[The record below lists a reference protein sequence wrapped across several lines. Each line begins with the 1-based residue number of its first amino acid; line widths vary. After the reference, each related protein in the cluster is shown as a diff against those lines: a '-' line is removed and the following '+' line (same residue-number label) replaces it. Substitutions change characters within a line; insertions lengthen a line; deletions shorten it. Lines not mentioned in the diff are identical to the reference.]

1 MYKVMV
7 VDDESL
13 GRKSVCKMIS
23 ELSLDLEVIAEAR
36 HGEEALE
43 LMRISKPHI
52 IVTDMN
58 MPVMNGQQF
67 LEALYTNYSEI
78 KVIVISGYSQYEYMK
93 AAVTFQA
100 CEYVL
105 KPISLTELKSALVK
119 AMEAS
124 HNHLTLQQQ
133 KKFTQDMWQL
143 RREVFFQHVT
153 SRRITNVVDIQSQAE
168 ELSITCARGS
178 FRLVLCM
185 FRQFQ
190 DISTMKFH
198 GNADLLMY
206 SIENI
211 LSEVLTSAGQDAA
224 PSYIYK
230 SDDRMSLCL
239 YVPESAYKES
249 QIRDLLVTFHN
260 VINQMLKLDVVAGLS
275 SVFHHLERLPDAF
288 DIANEQLRSNVLHA
302 TSFSLSSPE
311 LPVASTPSVSEL
323 LTVFELK
330 SLQQAFAAGNGSES
344 RELLRNVLLK
354 AEKLSGLT
362 IREGQRALKKLTEVA
377 AAEMAEMVLSY
388 PQLFDARSIS
398 GIVNHSQFSDF
409 LSQFTEAIEE
419 YHASKGM
426 TPSVHSI
433 HEIAAY
439 LDAHYFEDISLID
452 IATRFHLDPS
462 YLSKQ
467 FKSVTSENFIEYVT
481 RKRMEKSCEL
491 LNMSESKISEISEL
505 VGYENQRYFS
515 QVFKK
520 FTGQTPSEYRER
532 HGAKSFTPK
541 F

>member
-23 ELSLDLEVIAEAR
+23 ELALDLEVIAEAR

-67 LEALYTNYSEI
+67 LEALYTNYAEI
-78 KVIVISGYSQYEYMK
+78 KVIVISGYSQFEYMK
-93 AAVTFQA
+93 AAVTYQA

-105 KPISLTELKSALVK
+105 KPISMLDLKSALVK

-133 KKFTQDMWQL
+133 KKFTKDMWQL
-143 RREVFFQHVT
+143 RREVFLQHVT
-153 SRRITNVVDIQSQAE
+153 SRRITNVADIQAQAE
-168 ELSITCARGS
+168 ELTIFSAKGS
-178 FRLVLCM
+178 YRLTVCM
-185 FRQFQ
+185 FRQFH
-190 DISTMKFH
+190 DISTKKFH

-211 LSEVLTSAGQDAA
+211 LTEVLSSAVHDVV
-224 PSYIYK
+224 PLIYK

-239 YVPESAYKES
+239 YFPESAYDEP
-249 QIRDLLVTFHN
+249 QIRQLLVAFHN
-260 VINQMLKLDVVAGLS
+260 AIHQMLQLNVVAGLS
-275 SVFHHLERLPDAF
+275 NVFNRLERLPDAF
-288 DIANEQLRSNVLHA
+288 DTAYEQMRNNELHT
-302 TSFSLSSPE
+302 TSFSLSSLNPSTGTATASPE
-311 LPVASTPSVSEL
+311 LI
-323 LTVFELK
+323 TVFELK
-330 SLQQAFAAGNGSES
+330 TMQQAFAAGHGTES
-344 RELLRNVLLK
+344 RELLRNFLHK
-354 AEKLSGLT
+354 AEKMSGLS
-362 IREGQRALKKLTEVA
+362 IREGQRALKKLTETA
-377 AAEMAEMVLSY
+377 SAEMKELALSY
-388 PQLFDARSIS
+388 PQLFDVRSITA
-398 GIVNHSQFSDF
+398 VVDHSQLRHF
-409 LSQFTEAIEE
+409 LAEFTEAIEE

-433 HEIAAY
+433 HEIAAF

-481 RKRMEKSCEL
+481 RKRMEKACEL
-491 LNMSESKISEISEL
+491 LNLSESKINEISEL

-520 FTGQTPSEYRER
+520 FTGKTPSEYRDR
-532 HGAKSFTPK
+532 HAAKS
-541 F
+541 

>member
-23 ELSLDLEVIAEAR
+23 ELALDVEVIAEAR

-43 LMRISKPHI
+43 LIRISKPHI

-67 LEALYTNYSEI
+67 LEALYTNYAEI
-78 KVIVISGYSQYEYMK
+78 KVIVISGYSQFEYMK
-93 AAVTFQA
+93 AAVTYQA

-105 KPISLTELKSALVK
+105 KPISLLDLKSALVK

-153 SRRITNVVDIQSQAE
+153 SRRITNVIDIQTQAE
-168 ELSITCARGS
+168 ELAISSARGS
-178 FRLVLCM
+178 FRLAVCM
-185 FRQFQ
+185 FRNFH
-190 DISTMKFH
+190 DISIKKFH

-211 LSEVLTSAGQDAA
+211 LAEVLSFDGQDVA
-224 PSYIYK
+224 PLIYK

-239 YVPESAYKES
+239 YAPEFPYNETH
-249 QIRDLLVTFHN
+249 IRHLLTSFHN
-260 VINQMLKLDVVAGLS
+260 VIKQMLQLDVVAGLS
-275 SVFHHLERLPDAF
+275 RVYTKF
-288 DIANEQLRSNVLHA
+288 EQLPEAYDMANDHLRNNALHA
-302 TSFSLSSPE
+302 THFSLNAPE
-311 LPVASTPSVSEL
+311 QLPGAAPAAWEL

-330 SLQQAFAAGNGSES
+330 TLQQAFAAGNGGES
-344 RELLRNVLLK
+344 RELLRNLLHK
-354 AEKLSGLT
+354 ADKMSGLT
-362 IREGQRALKKLTEVA
+362 IREGQRALKKLTEMA
-377 AAEMAEMVLSY
+377 AAEMSDMVIVY
-388 PQLFDARSIS
+388 PQLFDARSLA
-398 GIVNHSQFSDF
+398 GIVDHSQFSLF
-409 LSQFTEAIEE
+409 IEQFSEATEE
-419 YHASKGM
+419 YHASKGT
-426 TPSVHSI
+426 TPSVHSM

-491 LNMSESKISEISEL
+491 LHMSEYKISEISEL

-520 FTGQTPSEYRER
+520 FTGQTPSEYREKYA
-532 HGAKSFTPK
+532 AKTKLPK

>member
-23 ELSLDLEVIAEAR
+23 ELVLDVEVIAEAR

-43 LMRISKPHI
+43 LIRISKPHI

-67 LEALYTNYSEI
+67 LEALYTNYAEI

-93 AAVTFQA
+93 AAVTYQA

-105 KPISLTELKSALVK
+105 KPVSLSDLKGALVK

-143 RREVFFQHVT
+143 RREVFLGHVT
-153 SRRITNVVDIQSQAE
+153 SRRITNVADIQSQAE
-168 ELSITCARGS
+168 ELSLSCVRGS
-178 FRLVLCM
+178 FRLVVCM
-185 FRQFQ
+185 FRKFH

-211 LSEVLTSAGQDAA
+211 LPEVLTSTGQDVA
-224 PSYIYK
+224 PYIYK

-239 YVPESAYKES
+239 YVPDSAYDES
-249 QIRDLLVTFHN
+249 QIQDLLTSFHN
-260 VINQMLKLDVVAGLS
+260 AINQMLQLDVVAGLS
-275 SVFHHLERLPDAF
+275 GLFSTLERLPDAF
-288 DIANEQLRSNVLHA
+288 DTANEQLRNNVLHA
-302 TSFSLSSPE
+302 TCFSLSSPE
-311 LPVASTPSVSEL
+311 QATSSTPAGSEL

-330 SLQQAFAAGNGSES
+330 TLQQALAAGNGGEC
-344 RELLRNVLLK
+344 RELLRNFLHK
-354 AEKLSGLT
+354 AEKRSGLT
-362 IREGQRALKKLTEVA
+362 IREGQRTLKKLTEIA
-377 AAEMAEMVLSY
+377 AAEMTEMALAY
-388 PQLFDARSIS
+388 PQLFDARSVTS
-398 GIVNHSQFSDF
+398 VVDDSQFNHF
-409 LSQFTEAIEE
+409 LAQFTDAMEE
-419 YHASKGM
+419 YHASKG
-426 TPSVHSI
+426 TAPSVHSI

-439 LDAHYFEDISLID
+439 LDTYYFEDISLID

-491 LNMSESKISEISEL
+491 LHASEYKINEISEL

-520 FTGQTPSEYRER
+520 FTGQTPSEYREKYT
-532 HGAKSFTPK
+532 AKT
-541 F
+541 

>member
-23 ELSLDLEVIAEAR
+23 ELALDVEVIAEAR

-43 LMRISKPHI
+43 LIRISKPHI

-67 LEALYTNYSEI
+67 LEALYTNYAEI
-78 KVIVISGYSQYEYMK
+78 KVIVISGYSQFEYMK
-93 AAVTFQA
+93 AAVTYQA

-105 KPISLTELKSALVK
+105 KPISLLDLKNALVK

-143 RREVFFQHVT
+143 RREVFLGHVT
-153 SRRITNVVDIQSQAE
+153 SRRITNVIDIYKQAE
-168 ELSITCARGS
+168 ELTSSSARGN
-178 FRLVLCM
+178 FRLAVCM
-185 FRQFQ
+185 LRKFHE
-190 DISTMKFH
+190 ISIKKFH

-211 LSEVLTSAGQDAA
+211 LGEVLTSTGQDVV
-224 PSYIYK
+224 PYVFK

-239 YVPESAYKES
+239 YVPESAYDEL
-249 QIRDLLVTFHN
+249 QIRHILTSFHN
-260 VINQMLKLDVVAGLS
+260 AINQMLQLDVVAGLS
-275 SVFHHLERLPDAF
+275 SLYNKLEQLPEAYDM
-288 DIANEQLRSNVLHA
+288 ANEQLRNNVLHA
-302 TSFSLSSPE
+302 THFSINSLEQFTTAVSASAE
-311 LPVASTPSVSEL
+311 LVTI
-323 LTVFELK
+323 FELK
-330 SLQQAFAAGNGSES
+330 TLQQAFAAGNGPES
-344 RELLRNVLLK
+344 RELLRNFLRK
-354 AEKLSGLT
+354 ADKMSGLT
-362 IREGQRALKKLTEVA
+362 IREGQRTLKKLIEMA
-377 AAEMAEMVLSY
+377 AAEMSDMVLTH
-388 PQLFDARSIS
+388 PQLFDTRSIT
-398 GIVNHSQFSDF
+398 GIVDHMQFNHFIE
-409 LSQFTEAIEE
+409 QFTVAVED
-419 YHASKGM
+419 YHASKGT
-426 TPSVHSI
+426 TPSVHSM

-452 IATRFHLDPS
+452 MATRFHLDPS

-481 RKRMEKSCEL
+481 RKRMEKACEL
-491 LNMSESKISEISEL
+491 LNMSEYKISEISEL

-520 FTGQTPSEYRER
+520 FTGQTPSEYREDNT
-532 HGAKSFTPK
+532 AKS
-541 F
+541 

>member
-1 MYKVMV
+1 MEVTALYKVMV

-13 GRKSVCKMIS
+13 GRKSICKMIN
-23 ELSLDLEVIAEAR
+23 ELALDVEVIAEAR

-43 LMRISKPHI
+43 LIRISKPHI

-67 LEALYTNYSEI
+67 LEALYTIYAEI
-78 KVIVISGYSQYEYMK
+78 KVIVISGYSQFEYMK
-93 AAVTFQA
+93 AAVTYQA

-105 KPISLTELKSALVK
+105 KPISLLDLKSALVK

-143 RREVFFQHVT
+143 RREVFLQHVT
-153 SRRITNVVDIQSQAE
+153 SRRITNVADIQTQAE
-168 ELSITCARGS
+168 ELSIFSARGS
-178 FRLVLCM
+178 FRLAVCM
-185 FRQFQ
+185 FRKFH
-190 DISTMKFH
+190 DISIKKFH

-211 LSEVLTSAGQDAA
+211 LAEVLSSDGQDVA
-224 PSYIYK
+224 PLIYK

-239 YVPESAYKES
+239 YVPESVYDES
-249 QIRDLLVTFHN
+249 RIRHLLASFHSA
-260 VINQMLKLDVVAGLS
+260 INQMLQLDVVAGLS
-275 SVFHHLERLPDAF
+275 SVSNKLERLPEAF
-288 DIANEQLRSNVLHA
+288 DIANEKLRNNVLHA
-302 TSFSLSSPE
+302 TYFSLNSPE
-311 LPVASTPSVSEL
+311 QFTAAPAVSEL
-323 LTVFELK
+323 LTVFDLK
-330 SLQQAFAAGNGSES
+330 TLQQAFAAGNGAEC
-344 RELLRNVLLK
+344 RELLRNFLHK
-354 AEKLSGLT
+354 ADKMSGLT
-362 IREGQRALKKLTEVA
+362 IREGQRTLKKLVEMA
-377 AAEMAEMVLSY
+377 AAEMTEMAHAY
-388 PQLFDARSIS
+388 PQLFDARSIT
-398 GIVNHSQFSDF
+398 GIVDHSQFSHF
-409 LSQFTEAIEE
+409 MVQFTEATEE
-419 YHASKGM
+419 YHASKGT

-433 HEIAAY
+433 HEIASY

-481 RKRMEKSCEL
+481 RKRMEKACEL
-491 LNMSESKISEISEL
+491 LNLSEYKISEISEL

-520 FTGQTPSEYRER
+520 FTGQTPSEYREM
-532 HGAKSFTPK
+532 HTAKS
-541 F
+541 